1 MTTNVTATAAP
12 AAIPTL
18 IGAFT
23 RFQNYRP
30 FNGFTNQSS
39 FWKPTW
45 GLETV
50 MTSEIN
56 SYSGIPAASPNISAF
71 IFIDSNFSTSFL
83 TSRKKRCRAPFS
95 FCHLF
100 AHIRKFILTGVVI
113 PRTIIV
119 DFYTI
124 FYLSIPIIWFSGS
137 PIEKSCSRIIAPP
150 PIWTFKFRLKMNP
163 ALPRKKDP
171 IYLNIAFQTRI
182 HPMVQ
187 EVDYSS

>member
-18 IGAFT
+18 IGAFA
-23 RFQNYRP
+23 RFQNYRQ
-30 FNGFTNQSS
+30 FSGSTNQSS
-39 FWKPTW
+39 FRKPTW

-56 SYSGIPAASPNISAF
+56 SYSRIPAASPNISAF
-71 IFIDSNFSTSFL
+71 VFIDSNFSTSFL

-100 AHIRKFILTGVVI
+100 ANIRKFILTGVVI
-113 PRTIIV
+113 PCTIIV

-124 FYLSIPIIWFSGS
+124 FDLSIPIIWFSSG
-137 PIEKSCSRIIAPP
+137 PIEKRCSRIIAPP
-150 PIWTFKFRLKMNP
+150 PIWPFKFRLKMNP
-163 ALPRKKDP
+163 ALLRKKDVV
-171 IYLNIAFQTRI
+171 YLNIAFQTRI
-182 HPMVQ
+182 HPMAQ
-187 EVDYSS
+187 EEGYSS